1 MKIFN
6 IFRFRRW
13 GLVKVYRDFENYFDW
28 IRTIK
33 QQERDP
39 NSKFNK
45 WKLNRT
51 KLYDVFVTV
60 SLDEAD
66 AQLPEVVQRTKVLE
80 SLNPLHRYLDEEL
93 GFAGSLAC
101 EFNQFIDDEQNPT
114 LTYLIVYRFIF
125 EKFSLI
131 WLAKFLIFNGAAL
144 FAILKYDLIPYLISW
159 VSNLI

>member
-6 IFRFRRW
+6 IFKFKNW

-28 IRTIK
+28 IETIK
-33 QQERDP
+33 KEELNP
-39 NSKFNK
+39 TSKFNK
-45 WKLNRT
+45 WGLKRT
-51 KLYDVFVTV
+51 KLYDVYVSV
-60 SLDEAD
+60 SLDDMD
-66 AQLPEVVQRTKVLE
+66 AQLPDMIQKTKVLE
-80 SLNPLHRYLDEEL
+80 SLNPIHRYLDEEL
-93 GFAGSLAC
+93 KFAGNLAC
-101 EFNQFIDDEQNPT
+101 EFNQFIDDKQKPT

-125 EKFSLI
+125 EKFSLL